1 MSLKTLVTRTKRR
14 EEQIAKRK
22 PWNRLRYGKLDAL
35 WAAENSLLRAVRQNP
50 ERFSVER
57 DPGNP
62 EFVLITTPC
71 QSDRGQRL
79 RAQTVRL
86 PVRKLRRMGLT
97 HLIQGSGKNG
107 NGHKK

>member
-1 MSLKTLVTRTKRR
+1 MSLKTLVAKTRRR
-14 EEQIAKRK
+14 EDTIARSK
-22 PWNRLRYGKLDAL
+22 PWKKLRYGRLDAL

-62 EFVLITTPC
+62 EFVLITTPVR
-71 QSDRGQRL
+71 S
-79 RAQTVRL
+79 AQAHGLEVRL
-86 PVRKLRRMGLT
+86 PVRKLKKMGLAR
-97 HLIQGSGKNG
+97 LIVSQNG